1 MDRFIE
7 CMCAVSVAPLHNLK
21 SNMDRF
27 IESWQVDKE
36 MLKDKFKIQYG

>member
-7 CMCAVSVAPLHNLK
+7 NQSEQYNQEFSDLK

-27 IESWQVDKE
+27 IEILYTTNHFSKC
-36 MLKDKFKIQYG
+36 I

>member
-7 CMCAVSVAPLHNLK
+7 NQSEQYNQEFSDLK

-27 IESWQVDKE
+27 IDFSLCE
-36 MLKDKFKIQYG
+36 F